1 MKTFKQIHEAA
12 LSVAQQRLMAL
23 ALQHKRGELEADKVT
38 PEVEKLADSMSE
50 KELEDFAST
59 KHKGLPKKVDEART
73 SSYDNAATVAAVGA
87 LAGAL
92 KKAKDRFDPV
102 KVNKARRER
111 EERKKER
118 EQAQKEIEQRKRDRA
133 KKRADDQREK
143 EQRKRD
149 RDRKKAQNRVN
160 EGPFRGIGKM
170 LMKRKLQKGMKRDDS
185 EFEKIRKRPSGGSKG
200 DDMEA
205 SIKSYQRKRSALDRL
220 TKR

>member
-59 KHKGLPKKVDEART
+59 KHKDLPKKVD
-73 SSYDNAATVAAVGA
+73 
-87 LAGAL
+87 
-92 KKAKDRFDPV
+92 
-102 KVNKARRER
+102 
-111 EERKKER
+111 
-118 EQAQKEIEQRKRDRA
+118 
-133 KKRADDQREK
+133 
-143 EQRKRD
+143 
-149 RDRKKAQNRVN
+149 

>member
-1 MKTFKQIHEAA
+1 MITFKQLQEKAA
-12 LSVAQQRLMAL
+12 SQQQQKLMGLAL
-23 ALQHKRGELEADKVT
+23 AYKRGEV
-38 PEVEKLADSMSE
+38 PEDEVSATVKALADRMSE
-50 KELEDFAST
+50 KDLEDFAST
-59 KHKGLPKKVDEART
+59 KHKGLPKKVDEAPT

-133 KKRADDQREK
+133 KKRTDDQREK

>member
-23 ALQHKRGELEADKVT
+23 ALQHKRGELEANKVT

-59 KHKGLPKKVDEART
+59 KHKDLPKKVD
-73 SSYDNAATVAAVGA
+73 
-87 LAGAL
+87 
-92 KKAKDRFDPV
+92 
-102 KVNKARRER
+102 
-111 EERKKER
+111 
-118 EQAQKEIEQRKRDRA
+118 
-133 KKRADDQREK
+133 
-143 EQRKRD
+143 
-149 RDRKKAQNRVN
+149 

>member
-1 MKTFKQIHEAA
+1 MKTFKQIHEKA
-12 LSVAQQRLMAL
+12 LSIAE
-23 ALQHKRGELEADKVT
+23 HKD
-38 PEVEKLADSMSE
+38 
-50 KELEDFAST
+50 
-59 KHKGLPKKVDEART
+59 LPKKVDEAPT
-73 SSYDNAATVAAVGA
+73 SSYDNVATVAAVGA

-92 KKAKDRFDPV
+92 KKAKGALKKAKDRFDPV
-102 KVNKARRER
+102 KVNQARRER

-133 KKRADDQREK
+133 KKRTDDQREK